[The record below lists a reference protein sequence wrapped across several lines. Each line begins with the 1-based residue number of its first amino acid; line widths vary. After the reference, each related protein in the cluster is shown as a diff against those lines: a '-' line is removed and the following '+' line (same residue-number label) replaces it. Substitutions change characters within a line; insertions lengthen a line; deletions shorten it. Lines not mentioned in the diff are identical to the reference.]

1 MKLGRHDSNDFL
13 AALFEFIENNQV
25 EKLKTLLAKDC
36 AQSHINTLN
45 NDGLSP
51 LDVAVLL
58 DNNAIIKIL
67 LHHGASAGIES
78 NDSIEAHVN
87 SLLIESEQKLYQN
100 AGSSSSA
107 TLVDSDK
114 QKSLYEKRVK
124 LLRKMLIGWQNLKTP
139 DSPFS
144 FSVGKIFC
152 IERLSRSL
160 TEFSSAFRCR
170 WQ

>member
-1 MKLGRHDSNDFL
+1 ML
-13 AALFEFIENNQV
+13 
-25 EKLKTLLAKDC
+25 EKDG

-100 AGSSSSA
+100 AGTSSSS
-107 TLVDSDK
+107 TLVDSDQ

-144 FSVGKIFC
+144 FSVGK
-152 IERLSRSL
+152 
-160 TEFSSAFRCR
+160 
-170 WQ
+170 